1 MAKLKD
7 TNVNGDLSV
16 DGEIHIQKDIM
27 SGGGST
33 KPFFRVEG
41 I

>member
-27 SGGGST
+27 SGG
-33 KPFFRVEG
+33 VY
-41 I
+41 

>member
-1 MAKLKD
+1 MSNLKD
-7 TNVNGDLSV
+7 TNVNGDLNV
-16 DGEIHIQKDIM
+16 DGEIYIQKDIM

-33 KPFFRVEG
+33 KPFSRVEG